1 MTKCDAK
8 VVNSSNISKLLYKK
22 LYNINRKF
30 VVVRLIH
37 YIAIGQLHTL
47 CHQVKTPP
55 KREYRELFHS
65 YPHRF
70 AIYTWQKSLS
80 TTKNL

>member
-1 MTKCDAK
+1 MKKFSEFSFWGCLHLITKCDAK

-30 VVVRLIH
+30 IVVRLTH

-47 CHQVKTPP
+47 CYQV
-55 KREYRELFHS
+55 
-65 YPHRF
+65 
-70 AIYTWQKSLS
+70 
-80 TTKNL
+80 